1 MVARWLD
8 INLPENSTIS
18 SFKQAGC
25 NLKVKREKNDKNN
38 ELDEKEIENQKEY
51 DYYKTNIR

>member
-18 SFKQAGC
+18 SFKQAGY
-25 NLKVKREKNDKNN
+25 NLKVKREKNDKHI
-38 ELDEKEIENQKEY
+38 ELDEK
-51 DYYKTNIR
+51 